1 MATPPDPQTVPEKDL
16 PLEDEFIATL
26 PEVPA
31 EILAA
36 NALYEALE
44 EEDKKNLGDAVF
56 MPTGGGVLT
65 EEDLPENMGPRLE
78 RKQKIKT
85 LNYIDRAKKTAM
97 SQYPDIP
104 ESAFTQAWN
113 TAYTRVN
120 KGVYKTQRDVLDNY
134 KADSTLDIDAFNAVS
149 EDAKTVKPLFIAVGF
164 NTQTGKAVSVPVT
177 GTDFDKRLADRL
189 PEGPEKTLL
198 LANLNP
204 DDWQGITSGLLDTE
218 QNRNRLELAPTDQDI
233 RSLYTPG
240 PDVEKTGLPFVIVPL
255 FEDPTQGRGYRAK
268 NSISLKDVRE
278 VAETNSLMQITGG
291 RDILQVRR
299 DAIQAFN
306 DGNRELGVPL
316 EGYTDAE
323 AYGDAVQKYVRTEQ
337 RRSGQEEINHLRAQ
351 LEGTYLYS
359 KTSDSI
365 EDYLEGDIYG
375 GIGRVPVAREIGALT
390 LPTRAIAGTIE
401 GPEEFKKNL
410 AEEGGLEF
418 LAEGLGGV
426 EISEYGATRAL
437 DDMIRIAPSTV
448 MAAAE
453 WQAYKEWLALNQA
466 RGRKDKDGKL
476 ILDPK
481 EGRREFILQKIF
493 EISHDP
499 DRMTMAIASS
509 YDPAGNMLMKAGRL
523 TYPDLHEN
531 FPVLANTL
539 AGAPRLFWMLIEP
552 DALQATAAA
561 TGGVAG
567 FAAGKTASLI
577 GKGAKT
583 YKTIRRGAALVDDAI
598 QAAKTADEL
607 EAAVEAAVKSDVSGA
622 AGIAQQ
628 IIARQAAFNA
638 NAKGAK
644 EVAKVVAGEQEA
656 LRQAENAFEYASK
669 VLDEEIDAAKG
680 AQTAAEQKIKS
691 TKVVKASLE
700 KRAAE
705 VDKLSAELD
714 VRKTQIDLAVRE
726 AAVNKQM
733 EQLSTPTTAAP
744 KKPKA
749 KPKAKTQTPTTLAD
763 LGMTVDEFEAL
774 SPLEKAATAKKLG
787 LDLEQP
793 KTLKDLGLTAD
804 EYNALPY
811 QEQSKIL
818 GQLDET
824 SAARQLRLEFEA
836 QAYPQNRLSAEARLI
851 SEKPKVKKKPADGTP
866 RTKKEKADRFEDLEA
881 RNRELVSLQKSLDD
895 IEAGDLS
902 PAQKRQASADV
913 RERIKTILVKTSEE
927 ADARATSP
935 RIQQMLADQAET
947 VEKLRKTVGEAGW
960 KADSA
965 ALGRIVSAAA
975 DGGKG
980 YDDLVELAVE
990 QVAKAEKAYGE
1001 ATDKVAEI
1009 EKQLELTER
1018 AHEKLANTPS
1028 TEKIPG
1034 LWNNQQNSLEEVKR
1048 VSRMF
1053 RSAAEVAASKEGQA
1067 FINSR
1072 FYTPEGTTTLK
1083 VMEDAPEEVASITDK
1098 YFEVQNRLAAGESK
1112 MKVIAQTGGE
1122 GSKRLVLSF
1131 LGYAAIGQETLRGYE
1146 NIGNTITRLRNKHGV
1161 LWTRFASPKFY
1172 SDALYIGQ
1180 AQLIAAADAIDRS
1193 GIATTRVGVLGS
1205 KFAEAYQEAANANS
1219 REIKKWFSDTDA
1231 ILAHF
1236 SGQVVED
1243 AGKATSVAKARA
1255 VEYIGTQNR
1264 IELGGTRSNIEVSG
1278 NQIGGSA
1285 TDNIL
1290 NLAIDNWASI
1300 GRTFVR
1306 TKGDDL
1312 TEHFLEKSNS
1322 LQGFVLAHVGDNIG
1336 QRGQKKAKDAIVAFG
1351 RWLNRTPEGQ
1361 TLSNA
1366 ERIKL
1371 IPDPSKR
1378 MSELSK
1384 GVMSE
1389 IDRINLNSIKEA
1401 RIPKVVGK
1409 DTDPFLMPGRS
1420 FRLVFKN
1427 VITGA
1432 MERGFVKDVSNLT
1445 SGNLGIRNLR
1455 ALELMISGADESSL
1469 YKTTLPL
1476 RETIEVGD
1484 RVALRSDIDPLR
1496 KILTRKPSDTKGKG
1510 KRVKF
1515 DDLDAK
1521 RRGPEPFTSVLES
1534 DIAAPKT
1541 YEVGKVSETGI
1552 VTLIDNAGDTTT
1564 VPLKNLTRMGGE
1576 FASYDLVDGYMAYG
1590 LDLARNVGVVKDTD
1604 FIQRWNGLR
1613 DNYVRFILH
1622 SYDENGNPNIIP
1634 KIDWG
1639 AFSYETKNL
1648 MKDLNVT
1655 LSSAKAGNHLVEQST
1670 RVPSR
1675 LVNWWKN
1682 KTLFGI
1688 TGVKAFRFF
1697 FGNADGDFEKIAIEL
1712 GYSKA
1717 LQIKSIGLL
1726 GYVPIVG
1733 PAFQDGTRRMIAAGT
1748 EALGGLGV
1756 PGPSI
1761 LSGNMSEFLDDV
1773 LEGVNET
1780 RTYYKANGD
1789 PIELNPRDF
1798 KRDATRAG
1806 VFEDILRTEGS
1817 DSLRVAAD
1825 REFRENPAGTRSI
1838 VKETKQA
1845 GEAFVSP
1852 YARWLAI
1859 FRDANAVGT
1868 HRTKMLVFS
1877 DLIVNQG
1884 MSVSEATKAMNRTIF
1899 DYTLSVSPLEAAT
1912 IAKYATFYT
1921 YSKNQTLTTAADV
1934 MSVSSKTRRWFMNKL
1949 VIGRRYK
1956 RARALYRMTQIQN
1969 RRSDVDISDIDQ
1981 GVGSDDFSD
1990 IEGVLDKKLE
2000 TRENIFRPYD
2010 YLLDSMIVQKGAL
2023 PLEVQEDLRDTG
2035 SLATSYVLTS
2045 GAPLGVLQTLN
2056 TFAEIQKM
2064 SIAGVASLFFSDLG
2078 FDGLKSMKASTEAF
2092 LQQLYPA
2099 QEAILNDFV
2108 RKLVD
2113 IGPGYS
2119 ADYKK
2124 ISQRAYENI
2133 EYFGLEDNLD
2143 IEVINGQ
2150 YVTRNPLAVSGIFDP
2165 MTYLG
2170 DEPNFI
2176 RLLATTVMGDIGEAV
2191 PDEVRV
2197 QMKVYLPQFPLRIP
2211 DLDPLIDELSG
2222 GKIKKFEFNKY
2233 EDLGPLG
2240 IRLAAAEMFTR
2251 EMKIHMFNSTKNI
2264 SATVQ
2269 SVKRFHDKRMR
2280 LLRGKSD
2287 RLETLE
2293 QEKRAEEE

>member
-16 PLEDEFIATL
+16 PLEDEFSATL
-26 PEVPA
+26 PAVPA

-44 EEDKKNLGDAVF
+44 EEKAEDTEDMVPIPG
-56 MPTGGGVLT
+56 GGGVLT
-65 EEDLPENMGPRLE
+65 EEDLPE
-78 RKQKIKT
+78 RKQKVKT

-134 KADSTLDIDAFNAVS
+134 KADSALDIDAFNAVS

-291 RDILQVRR
+291 RDILQVRS

-316 EGYTDAE
+316 ESYTDAE

-337 RRSGQEEINHLRAQ
+337 RRRGQEEINHLRAQ

-359 KTSDSI
+359 NTSDSI

-401 GPEEFKKNL
+401 GPPDFKKNL

-481 EGRREFILQKIF
+481 EGRREFILQKTF
-493 EISHDP
+493 EISSDP

-552 DALQATAAA
+552 DALQVTAAA

-567 FAAGKTASLI
+567 VAAGKTASLI

-628 IIARQAAFNA
+628 IIARQAALNA

-714 VRKTQIDLAVRE
+714 VRRTQIDLAVRE

-733 EQLSTPTTAAP
+733 EQLSTPT
-744 KKPKA
+744 A
-749 KPKAKTQTPTTLAD
+749 K
-763 LGMTVDEFEAL
+763 G
-774 SPLEKAATAKKLG
+774 AKK
-787 LDLEQP
+787 
-793 KTLKDLGLTAD
+793 AD
-804 EYNALPY
+804 DA
-811 QEQSKIL
+811 
-818 GQLDET
+818 
-824 SAARQLRLEFEA
+824 
-836 QAYPQNRLSAEARLI
+836 
-851 SEKPKVKKKPADGTP
+851 P

-1072 FYTPEGTTTLK
+1072 FYTPR
-1083 VMEDAPEEVASITDK
+1083 AP
-1098 YFEVQNRLAAGESK
+1098 Q
-1112 MKVIAQTGGE
+1112 
-1122 GSKRLVLSF
+1122 
-1131 LGYAAIGQETLRGYE
+1131 
-1146 NIGNTITRLRNKHGV
+1146 
-1161 LWTRFASPKFY
+1161 
-1172 SDALYIGQ
+1172 
-1180 AQLIAAADAIDRS
+1180 
-1193 GIATTRVGVLGS
+1193 
-1205 KFAEAYQEAANANS
+1205 
-1219 REIKKWFSDTDA
+1219 
-1231 ILAHF
+1231 
-1236 SGQVVED
+1236 
-1243 AGKATSVAKARA
+1243 
-1255 VEYIGTQNR
+1255 
-1264 IELGGTRSNIEVSG
+1264 
-1278 NQIGGSA
+1278 
-1285 TDNIL
+1285 
-1290 NLAIDNWASI
+1290 
-1300 GRTFVR
+1300 
-1306 TKGDDL
+1306 
-1312 TEHFLEKSNS
+1312 
-1322 LQGFVLAHVGDNIG
+1322 
-1336 QRGQKKAKDAIVAFG
+1336 
-1351 RWLNRTPEGQ
+1351 
-1361 TLSNA
+1361 
-1366 ERIKL
+1366 
-1371 IPDPSKR
+1371 
-1378 MSELSK
+1378 
-1384 GVMSE
+1384 
-1389 IDRINLNSIKEA
+1389 
-1401 RIPKVVGK
+1401 
-1409 DTDPFLMPGRS
+1409 
-1420 FRLVFKN
+1420 
-1427 VITGA
+1427 
-1432 MERGFVKDVSNLT
+1432 
-1445 SGNLGIRNLR
+1445 
-1455 ALELMISGADESSL
+1455 
-1469 YKTTLPL
+1469 
-1476 RETIEVGD
+1476 
-1484 RVALRSDIDPLR
+1484 
-1496 KILTRKPSDTKGKG
+1496 
-1510 KRVKF
+1510 
-1515 DDLDAK
+1515 
-1521 RRGPEPFTSVLES
+1521 
-1534 DIAAPKT
+1534 
-1541 YEVGKVSETGI
+1541 
-1552 VTLIDNAGDTTT
+1552 
-1564 VPLKNLTRMGGE
+1564 
-1576 FASYDLVDGYMAYG
+1576 
-1590 LDLARNVGVVKDTD
+1590 
-1604 FIQRWNGLR
+1604 
-1613 DNYVRFILH
+1613 
-1622 SYDENGNPNIIP
+1622 
-1634 KIDWG
+1634 
-1639 AFSYETKNL
+1639 
-1648 MKDLNVT
+1648 
-1655 LSSAKAGNHLVEQST
+1655 
-1670 RVPSR
+1670 PSR
-1675 LVNWWKN
+1675 LW
-1682 KTLFGI
+1682 
-1688 TGVKAFRFF
+1688 R
-1697 FGNADGDFEKIAIEL
+1697 
-1712 GYSKA
+1712 
-1717 LQIKSIGLL
+1717 
-1726 GYVPIVG
+1726 
-1733 PAFQDGTRRMIAAGT
+1733 TRR
-1748 EALGGLGV
+1748 
-1756 PGPSI
+1756 
-1761 LSGNMSEFLDDV
+1761 
-1773 LEGVNET
+1773 
-1780 RTYYKANGD
+1780 
-1789 PIELNPRDF
+1789 
-1798 KRDATRAG
+1798 
-1806 VFEDILRTEGS
+1806 
-1817 DSLRVAAD
+1817 
-1825 REFRENPAGTRSI
+1825 
-1838 VKETKQA
+1838 
-1845 GEAFVSP
+1845 
-1852 YARWLAI
+1852 
-1859 FRDANAVGT
+1859 
-1868 HRTKMLVFS
+1868 
-1877 DLIVNQG
+1877 
-1884 MSVSEATKAMNRTIF
+1884 
-1899 DYTLSVSPLEAAT
+1899 
-1912 IAKYATFYT
+1912 
-1921 YSKNQTLTTAADV
+1921 
-1934 MSVSSKTRRWFMNKL
+1934 
-1949 VIGRRYK
+1949 
-1956 RARALYRMTQIQN
+1956 
-1969 RRSDVDISDIDQ
+1969 
-1981 GVGSDDFSD
+1981 
-1990 IEGVLDKKLE
+1990 KK
-2000 TRENIFRPYD
+2000 
-2010 YLLDSMIVQKGAL
+2010 
-2023 PLEVQEDLRDTG
+2023 
-2035 SLATSYVLTS
+2035 
-2045 GAPLGVLQTLN
+2045 
-2056 TFAEIQKM
+2056 
-2064 SIAGVASLFFSDLG
+2064 
-2078 FDGLKSMKASTEAF
+2078 
-2092 LQQLYPA
+2092 
-2099 QEAILNDFV
+2099 
-2108 RKLVD
+2108 
-2113 IGPGYS
+2113 
-2119 ADYKK
+2119 
-2124 ISQRAYENI
+2124 
-2133 EYFGLEDNLD
+2133 
-2143 IEVINGQ
+2143 
-2150 YVTRNPLAVSGIFDP
+2150 
-2165 MTYLG
+2165 
-2170 DEPNFI
+2170 
-2176 RLLATTVMGDIGEAV
+2176 
-2191 PDEVRV
+2191 
-2197 QMKVYLPQFPLRIP
+2197 
-2211 DLDPLIDELSG
+2211 
-2222 GKIKKFEFNKY
+2222 
-2233 EDLGPLG
+2233 
-2240 IRLAAAEMFTR
+2240 
-2251 EMKIHMFNSTKNI
+2251 
-2264 SATVQ
+2264 
-2269 SVKRFHDKRMR
+2269 
-2280 LLRGKSD
+2280 
-2287 RLETLE
+2287 
-2293 QEKRAEEE
+2293 